1 MWTGGPLMSSASIN
15 RLGSLAGTV
24 TAQSLLALLVTSV
37 KRIAF
42 WTAIALP
49 FLHVSLLTTG
59 LDSPETQIAFVALV
73 ALNVGA
79 LLLGHP
85 HNR

>member
-1 MWTGGPLMSSASIN
+1 MSSASIN
-15 RLGSLAGTV
+15 RLGSLAGIVTV
-24 TAQSLLALLVTSV
+24 QSLLAVLVGAV

-49 FLHVSLLTTG
+49 FLHVSLLSTG
-59 LDSPETQIAFVALV
+59 LESPETQIAFVVLV